1 MIKLNTVI
9 YFTLLAVVV
18 SSIYLVE
25 NRVQHVRSQINKQ
38 VFEIR
43 QFKQDIHV
51 LHAEWSYLN
60 KPERLRQLAAQR
72 FTVEMPK
79 PIQVTDVD
87 AIPLRTVQLSSSN

>member
-9 YFTLLAVVV
+9 YFTLLAAVV

-25 NRVQHVRSQINKQ
+25 NRVQGVRGQINKQ

-60 KPERLRQLAAQR
+60 NPERLRQLASQR
-72 FTVEMPK
+72 MTVDMPK
-79 PIQVTDVD
+79 PIQITDVD
-87 AIPLRTVQLSSSN
+87 NIPLRTVQLSSN